1 MPSMQYRIRIAA
13 LFIVTLMTIGTLG
26 YWTLEDWPLLDS
38 MYMTVITLSTVGF
51 GELRPLSPLGKAF
64 TGGLILLGVGT
75 LAYVATA
82 MTEALIERRVIHR
95 RRMQMEINR
104 MRNHVI
110 VCGYGRI
117 GETICTQLASRGI
130 PVVAVD
136 RDDVAEQ
143 RLEERNHP
151 NIRGDATDDDV
162 LQRAGIT
169 RARALAATLPHDAD
183 NLFVTLSAR
192 TMNPAMTIIARASNE
207 KNKKKMLAAGATRVM
222 NPYLNG
228 GRLMARQLLHPSV
241 TEFMDVITG
250 ERDERALSLEEVL
263 LRPGSPL
270 AGVMLRDAPIRKEM
284 DVIVVGVRRGGADLI
299 FNPPPDFAPDAG
311 RRPGRSRQ
319 SGQPASSG
327 TLRRG
332 LTRGAPRALT
342 NTASAGT

>member
-1 MPSMQYRIRIAA
+1 MPYRVRIATF
-13 LFIVTLMTIGTLG
+13 FIVTLMVVGTLG
-26 YWTLEDWPLLDS
+26 YWTLEDWSLLDS

-51 GELRPLSPLGKAF
+51 GELRPLSASGKAF

-75 LAYVATA
+75 LAYVATT

-104 MRNHVI
+104 LRDHVI

-117 GETICTQLASRGI
+117 GETVCAQLTARGI
-130 PVVAVD
+130 PVVAID
-136 RDDVAEQ
+136 RDEAAQQ
-143 RLEERNHP
+143 RLDDSGSP

-162 LQRAGIT
+162 LHKAGIT
-169 RARALAATLPHDAD
+169 QARALAATLPHDAD

-192 TMNPAMTIIARASNE
+192 TMNPNLTIIARASNE

-284 DVIVVGVRRGGADLI
+284 DVIVVGVRKSGDDLI
-299 FNPPPDFAPDAG
+299 FNPPPDFAPDEG
-311 RRPGRSRQ
+311 DVLVVLGSPDN
-319 SGQPASSG
+319 
-327 TLRRG
+327 LRRLERIAEG
-332 LTRGAPRALT
+332 
-342 NTASAGT
+342 

>member
-1 MPSMQYRIRIAA
+1 MPYRARIAVFF
-13 LFIVTLMTIGTLG
+13 FIGLMVVGTLG
-26 YWTLEDWPLLDS
+26 YWAIEDWPLLDS

-51 GELRPLSPLGKAF
+51 GELRPLSPVGKAF

-75 LAYVATA
+75 LAYVATT

-104 MRNHVI
+104 LRNHVI

-117 GETICTQLASRGI
+117 GETVCAQLVTRGI
-130 PVVAVD
+130 AVVAID
-136 RDDVAEQ
+136 RDEAAEQ
-143 RLEERNHP
+143 RLDDRGRP

-162 LQRAGIT
+162 LQRAGIA
-169 RARALAATLPHDAD
+169 RAQALAATLPHDAD

-192 TMNPAMTIIARASNE
+192 TMNPALTIIARASNE

-228 GRLMARQLLHPSV
+228 GRLMARQLIQPSV

-250 ERDERALSLEEVL
+250 ERDERALSLEEVQL
-263 LRPGSPL
+263 QTGSPL

-284 DVIVVGVRRGGADLI
+284 DVIVVGVLKSGDDLI
-299 FNPPPDFAPDAG
+299 FNPPPDFAPD
-311 RRPGRSRQ
+311 PGDVLVVLGS
-319 SGQPASSG
+319 PDN
-327 TLRRG
+327 LRRLERIAEG
-332 LTRGAPRALT
+332 
-342 NTASAGT
+342 